1 MAGAA
6 DAASSSLLLLM
17 PSSLSS
23 PSESLLSLLPL
34 LMLLALVSLPSS
46 LPLESES
53 ELDEVRVRS
62 TIAHTLTGAA
72 EAASAGIL
80 VGLRADAPATPFPAA
95 PTDLSAPAALVIIIR
110 MRRARMPSTSSSFL
124 RTSNTRS
131 SDT

>member
-1 MAGAA
+1 LAGAA
-6 DAASSSLLLLM
+6 DAASSSFLLLP

-23 PSESLLSLLPL
+23 PSESLLLLLLLLPL
-34 LMLLALVSLPSS
+34 VWLSSS
-46 LPLESES
+46 LPLDSES

-62 TIAHTLTGAA
+62 TIARAGTDAA
-72 EAASAGIL
+72 EAAGTVIL
-80 VGLRADAPATPFPAA
+80 VGLCADAPATPFPAA
-95 PTDLSAPAALVIIIR
+95 PNDSSSTPADLFIIIR